1 MVSDLLIHSRDERPN
16 YLAVEMKRKGNTKN
30 VEEDMERLEAL
41 VKPTHDNPG
50 FNCVC
55 GTMVGAFITYS
66 KKDVKIE
73 IFENVNGNS
82 VQTEVIELLC
92 EDNGAGHVLLKRI

>member
-1 MVSDLLIHSRDERPN
+1 
-16 YLAVEMKRKGNTKN
+16 MKRKGNTKN
-30 VEEDMERLEAL
+30 VVEDMERLKAL
-41 VKPTHDNPG
+41 VKPTHDNPD

-55 GTMVGAFITYS
+55 GTRVGAFITYS

-73 IFENVNGNS
+73 IFENVNGNG

-92 EDNGAGHVLLKRI
+92 EDDGAGHVLLIRI